1 MGKSL
6 AVPLR
11 QPDGQ
16 WLFVMDTWN
25 AEALV
30 AMPEW
35 QAGVLDRTSA
45 GTNRP
50 Q

>member
-1 MGKSL
+1 MF
-6 AVPLR
+6 VR
-11 QPDGQ
+11 DGH
-16 WLFVMDTWN
+16 LERD
-25 AEALV
+25 APV

-45 GTNRP
+45 GTSRP